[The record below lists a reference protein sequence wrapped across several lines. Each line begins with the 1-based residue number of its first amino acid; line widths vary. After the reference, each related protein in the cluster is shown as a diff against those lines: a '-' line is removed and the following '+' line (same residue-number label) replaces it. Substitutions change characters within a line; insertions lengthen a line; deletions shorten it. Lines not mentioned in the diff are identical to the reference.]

1 MMNEGA
7 TLQNLGENEWN
18 EVRLAFF
25 NSLMVDTPI
34 SSLAQ
39 NLEFEAGWPIE
50 GDNEVPSKY
59 IGLSWEEVNRMPE
72 LAGQPL
78 RIGLL
83 ITILRETMAFD
94 DPFGEMI
101 ETVEKASEGKQDL
114 KQTLSELGIPMD
126 LPLEVCAI
134 SPDILE
140 FCSGE
145 GVTTIGDFATFSERL
160 AQNGLLLGGDIQG
173 LLNALILRD
182 EPTIARYLPFR
193 PQSEGIHFV
202 EAMGMLVGKL
212 NDPARDSL
220 LKRYGARPIGD
231 KLLDRDRVDMLEFQ
245 LVRKIHRITDFC
257 GSEME
262 ELCERI
268 SMGRSAE
275 SCFMRLNDESKEV
288 ICAGLLRRLLHS
300 QNRSLGEG
308 DPSKRRKKRRSFFSR
323 LFQRA

>member
-1 MMNEGA
+1 MKEGA

-39 NLEFEAGWPIE
+39 NLEFESGWPIE
-50 GDNEVPSKY
+50 GEDEVPSKY
-59 IGLSWEEVNRMPE
+59 IGLSWEEVNKLPE

-94 DPFGEMI
+94 DPFGDMI
-101 ETVEKASEGKQDL
+101 ETVEKASEEQDDL
-114 KQTLSELGIPMD
+114 KQTLTDFGIPMD
-126 LPLEVCAI
+126 LPLDLCAI
-134 SPDILE
+134 SKDIIE

-145 GVTTIGDFATFSERL
+145 GVTTIGEFTTFSERL

-182 EPTIARYLPFR
+182 EPSIARYLPFR
-193 PQSEGIHFV
+193 PQSRGIHFV
-202 EAMGMLVGKL
+202 EAMGMLVEKL
-212 NDPARDSL
+212 SEPARDSL
-220 LKRYGARPIGD
+220 LKRYGAKPLGD

-245 LVRKIHRITDFC
+245 LARKIHRITDFC
-257 GSEME
+257 ESEME

-268 SMGRSAE
+268 SMGRSYE

-288 ICAGLLRRLLHS
+288 ICGGLLRHLLRS
-300 QNRSLGEG
+300 RNRSLGEG
-308 DPSKRRKKRRSFFSR
+308 RNPNLRKKRRGFFAR
-323 LFQRA
+323 IFQRA